1 MLPNDSFKDQVA
13 IVTGGGTGIGKV
25 IAATLGALGAKVVIA
40 SRKQPIL
47 AEAVAELATRGI
59 TAHAIATDIRAA
71 DQVDALVAGTLEK
84 FGRLDVVV
92 NNAAGNFIVAAEE
105 LSPNGFRTVV
115 DIVLNGTF
123 NCSRAAARH
132 WIERQKPGSI
142 VNIIATYAWTGAPGV
157 AHSAAAKAGVW
168 NLTMTLAAEWGPK
181 KIRVNAVAPGVV
193 VTELASKNLG
203 FDDPRVQKAIAN
215 KVPLRRLANAQEV
228 ADAVAYLASPFAS
241 YVTGTCLTVDGGY
254 SLNAGMFGRLEELLR
269 QLDS

>member
-1 MLPNDSFKDQVA
+1 MLPSNSFQDQVA

-25 IAATLGALGAKVVIA
+25 IASTLGKLGAKVVIA
-40 SRKQPIL
+40 SRKQAVL
-47 AEAVAELATRGI
+47 AEAVADLAARGI
-59 TAHAIATDIRAA
+59 TAHAIPTDIRAS
-71 DQVDALVAGTLEK
+71 DQVDSLISGTLEK
-84 FGRLDVVV
+84 FGRLDVLI

-132 WIERQKPGSI
+132 WIDRQKPGSI

-193 VTELASKNLG
+193 VTEHASKNLR
-203 FDDPRVQKAIAN
+203 FDDPKVQQAIAS
-215 KVPLRRLANAQEV
+215 KIPLRRLARAQEV
-228 ADAVAYLASPFAS
+228 ADSVAYLASPFAS
-241 YVTGTCLTVDGGY
+241 YVTGACLTVDGGY
-254 SLNAGMFGRLEELLR
+254 SLHAGLFGRMEELLR